1 VEIADDEAWYA
12 VINAGQLLEQSY
24 HTFGSL
30 FGVRD
35 RSRFSPIAAHRG
47 LPDDASETVI
57 EEGGTPPDG
66 KNWSAYHSHTWIS
79 WAELK
84 AVNWAE
90 IEDAPGELVTRQSA
104 LSSSFVLVFELME
117 ILARHE
123 GDEKVRLV
131 VWFDS

>member
-1 VEIADDEAWYA
+1 
-12 VINAGQLLEQSY
+12 
-24 HTFGSL
+24 
-30 FGVRD
+30 
-35 RSRFSPIAAHRG
+35 
-47 LPDDASETVI
+47 
-57 EEGGTPPDG
+57 
-66 KNWSAYHSHTWIS
+66 
-79 WAELK
+79 LK